1 MMGWSPEE
9 QREHRKLWVEALR
22 SGKYEQGTDDLRLD
36 GGAMCCLGVACEIS
50 GLGHWDNGGRYV
62 TETDRHTGELNPDS
76 DMTDWLGL
84 ASGAGSFGQFD
95 EHDRRESLAHL
106 NDTGKSFSE
115 IADIIESEPE
125 GLLSSPEAA

>member
-1 MMGWSPEE
+1 MDYTPEQ

-22 SGKYEQGTDDLRLD
+22 SGKYQQALDDLRD
-36 GGAMCCLGVACEIS
+36 NTGAMCCLGVACEIS
-50 GLGHWDNGGRYV
+50 GLGQWDGSGRYV
-62 TETDRHTGELNPDS
+62 TDHDRHSGELNPNS

-84 ASGAGSFGQFD
+84 ANGAGSFGSVN

-115 IADIIESEPE
+115 IADIIEAEPE
-125 GLLSSPEAA
+125 GLLAETEVA